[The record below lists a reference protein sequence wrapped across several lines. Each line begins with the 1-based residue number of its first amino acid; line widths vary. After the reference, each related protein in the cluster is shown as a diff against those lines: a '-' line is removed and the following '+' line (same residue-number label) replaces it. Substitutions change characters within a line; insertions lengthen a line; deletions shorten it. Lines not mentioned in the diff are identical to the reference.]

1 MFEVNYKDDAGRWQD
16 SPVYAVDEKNSCFLL
31 VDDNG
36 RFFWIDIS
44 KCREGRSNYYYDK
57 D

>member
-16 SPVYAVDEKNSCFLL
+16 SPVYAVDKKNSRVLL

-36 RFFWIDIS
+36 QIF
-44 KCREGRSNYYYDK
+44 GQG
-57 D
+57 